1 MPGSEAGGRPADWR
15 QHGDELHCLGCRR
28 AAAAEAGLDAAPD
41 EASTAGRA
49 KVRSR
54 ALVEFEIRRT
64 PQRPNSLIARA
75 CRTSVPAVVKA
86 RQRIGI
92 PAP

>member
-1 MPGSEAGGRPADWR
+1 MPGSEAGGRPPDWR
-15 QHGDELHCLGCRR
+15 QHGDELHCLACRR
-28 AAAAEAGLDAAPD
+28 AVAAEAGLDAAPD
-41 EASTAGRA
+41 EATTAGRA

-54 ALVEFEIRRT
+54 ALVEFEVRRT
-64 PQRPNSLIARA
+64 PDRANSLIARA

-86 RQRIGI
+86 RARLGI